1 MISSVSCAGELN
13 SYRRCWFKFFSEASN
28 LAGARSYLLICG
40 CDGYVLRCP
49 FRTSTTSGWV
59 ASFSARCPLKQPQT
73 AGTAKAC
80 YVCYR
85 PSTTVL
91 ATINTVD
98 FIYVCPG
105 HLTDLNFASQV
116 KDETKSQVTSEEIVK
131 VKAEWEEKQR
141 RKKEKEKE
149 AAKAEK
155 EKKDEGKK
163 DGDQENKDKADD
175 KKEDKPSPRVAM
187 PSASATS
194 PPAHERYILHRDFF
208 ASMFICFR

>member
-1 MISSVSCAGELN
+1 VT
-13 SYRRCWFKFFSEASN
+13 
-28 LAGARSYLLICG
+28 LL
-40 CDGYVLRCP
+40 
-49 FRTSTTSGWV
+49 
-59 ASFSARCPLKQPQT
+59 SARYSLKQPQT

-80 YVCYR
+80 FVCYR

-105 HLTDLNFASQV
+105 HLTDLNFASRV
-116 KDETKSQVTSEEIVK
+116 EDETKSQVTTEEISK

-163 DGDQENKDKADD
+163 DEGKKDEGQENKNKADD
-175 KKEDKPSPRVAM
+175 KKEDKPNPRITM
-187 PSASATS
+187 PSASAA
-194 PPAHERYILHRDFF
+194 PAPAHERYILHRDFF
-208 ASMFICFR
+208 ASTLKFPADGPFLMSWLYSAAGRTQAA